1 MTGERFANRVD
12 LLPGCRFPDGNV
24 QFLPIHRDGEEGNLF
39 IVDTAIAIPDPVVI
53 GVPVHLG
60 YDWGLDEY
68 AGCGCHRNGRGRLY
82 VEMATETSESVKKF
96 IS

>member
-1 MTGERFANRVD
+1 MH
-12 LLPGCRFPDGNV
+12 L
-24 QFLPIHRDGEEGNLF
+24 DGEEGNLF
-39 IVDTAIAIPDPVVI
+39 IVDSAIAIPDPIVI
-53 GVPVHLG
+53 DIPFHLG